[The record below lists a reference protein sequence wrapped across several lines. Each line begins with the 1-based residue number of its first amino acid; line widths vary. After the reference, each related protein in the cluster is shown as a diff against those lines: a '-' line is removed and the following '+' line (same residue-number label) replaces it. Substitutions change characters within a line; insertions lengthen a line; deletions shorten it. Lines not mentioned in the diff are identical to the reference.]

1 MSHTES
7 GSIAIGECVFDTS
20 RGLLLRQG
28 HPVKLR
34 PKTFALLSHLVGKTG
49 HVVSKSEL
57 MESVWPGLFVTEDSL
72 TQGVRELRKALRD
85 DSQSI
90 IRTVSGRGYLLS
102 PLRAPARPPSDLPS
116 VAVLRFTNE
125 GDATDTPL
133 VDGFAEDIVNALAG
147 FRTAVVLARNSS
159 FSFASED
166 PGNWTE
172 VGRRLGATFLVRGRM
187 GLRDGTVR
195 VAINLIEA
203 ANGAVLWG
211 EKFTASGSAVFD
223 MQEEIALRVT
233 NRLVARLD
241 DAGLT
246 RARPKPP
253 ASLAAYELLL
263 KGLVHLRGYGAD
275 DNQAARNYFA
285 AAVTKDTHYAL
296 ARSYLAFADLII
308 GDYGMAPPEVLA
320 DIVEQAR
327 FAVGLAPE
335 EPRCHRILA
344 QALLCTRTYDA
355 AERHFRRSYDLNPF
369 DADTIAQIGYLL
381 AIRGKPFEALTWI
394 DKAVQINPIHPDWY
408 HSDRA
413 FAQYAAGDYKGAVV
427 SWSMLPM
434 TSAVRLTWLAAAQAK
449 LGNQDAVS
457 RLVSELKLIAP
468 SYTPLESIR
477 ASMLYEHESDADH
490 LLDGV
495 AKALM
500 MWSAA

>member
-1 MSHTES
+1 MSHTGS

-28 HPVKLR
+28 DPVNLR
-34 PKTFALLSHLVGKTG
+34 PKTFALLNHLVENAG

-57 MESVWPGLFVTEDSL
+57 MEAVWPGLFVTEDSL

-85 DSQSI
+85 ESQRI

-102 PLRAPARPPSDLPS
+102 PQDAGESPASDLPA

-125 GDATDTPL
+125 GDATDAPL
-133 VDGFAEDIVNALAG
+133 VDGFAEDIVNALAR

-159 FSFASED
+159 FSYASDD
-166 PGNWTE
+166 PGNWVE
-172 VGRRLGATFLVRGRM
+172 VGKRLGATFLVRGRM
-187 GLRDGTVR
+187 SLRDGTVR
-195 VAINLIEA
+195 VAVNLIDA

-211 EKFTASGSAVFD
+211 EKFTASGSGVFD

-275 DNQAARNYFA
+275 DNQTARKYFA
-285 AAVTKDTHYAL
+285 GAVAKDPHYAL
-296 ARSYLAFADLII
+296 ARSYLAFAELII
-308 GDYGMAPPEVLA
+308 RDYGRAPPEILA

-327 FAVGLAPE
+327 FAAGLAPE

-344 QALLCTRTYDA
+344 QALLCTGTYDA
-355 AERHFRRSYDLNPF
+355 AEWHFRRSYDLNPY

-394 DKAVQINPIHPDWY
+394 GKAVQINPIHPDWY

-434 TSAVRLTWLAAAQAK
+434 TSPVRLTWLAAAQAQ
-449 LGNQDAVS
+449 LGNQDAAS
-457 RLVSELKLIAP
+457 RLISELKRIAP
-468 SYTPLESIR
+468 TYTPLESIR
-477 ASMLYEHESDADH
+477 ASMLYEHQSDADH

-495 AKALM
+495 AKALR
-500 MWSAA
+500 MWSGT